1 MIIAQIS
8 DLHIRAPG
16 QLAYRR
22 VDTAPCLERCV
33 AQLAH
38 MTPRPDLVLATGDL
52 VDVGLP
58 EEYRHLR
65 ALLAPLPMPV
75 YLIPGNHDRREPIL
89 AEFADHPYLP
99 RQGTFLHYVIEDH
112 PVRLIGL
119 DTLVVGQGGGHMC
132 DERLAWLAAR
142 LEEAPRRPTMIFMH
156 HAPFHTGIEHMD
168 RLGLEGAEADGRTRR
183 AASPGR
189 AGGLRAPAPAHL
201 DALARHPRHDFSK
214 HRASGGARPPGKRSR
229 RVLHGAA
236 RLPPPRLE
244 QAGRT
249 ADPHELR
256 RRVSRSLSLLRG
268 RQAHQV
274 DRRLWHDV
282 PLLQVRKPR
291 GSEVLR
297 RVRSAP
303 HHRVCGLQRT
313 ESSWTEVLQR
323 VWCPAG
329 AAPEHSRVLHSQA
342 PRGEDPRCKGIAR
355 GRAQAGHRAVRRPQE
370 LDGAPR
376 PSRSRRGPPDSRPR
390 ARTTDGGSSP
400 LRGNRQSSDG

>member
-99 RQGTFLHYVIEDH
+99 RQGTFLHYVIEGH

-168 RLGLEGAEADGRTRR
+168 RLGLEGAEAM
-183 AASPGR
+183 
-189 AGGLRAPAPAHL
+189 GGLIE
-201 DALARHPRHDFSK
+201 RHPQVERVVCGHL
-214 HRASGGARPPGKRSR
+214 HRPISMRW
-229 RVLHGAA
+229 HGT
-236 RLPPPRLE
+236 LVMTSPS
-244 QAGRT
+244 T
-249 ADPHELR
+249 
-256 RRVSRSLSLLRG
+256 
-268 RQAHQV
+268 AHQV
-274 DRRLWHDV
+274 VLDLRENA
-282 PLLQVRKPR
+282 PAAFSMEPPAFLLHVWSK
-291 GSEVLR
+291 
-297 RVRSAP
+297 AA
-303 HHRVCGLQRT
+303 GLLT
-313 ESSWTEVLQR
+313 HMSYI
-323 VWCPAG
+323 
-329 AAPEHSRVLHSQA
+329 
-342 PRGEDPRCKGIAR
+342 GEFP
-355 GRAQAGHRAVRRPQE
+355 
-370 LDGAPR
+370 
-376 PSRSRRGPPDSRPR
+376 GPYPFYE
-390 ARTTDGGSSP
+390 GGK
-400 LRGNRQSSDG
+400 LIK